1 MSQDQ
6 GRPATVPLLKAFAPL
21 EGMKAENL
29 HALAKKITV
38 RTMGSGRVLFKE
50 GESDKRTFWLVKG
63 MVELRA
69 GDRTAAMI
77 KGEPRRPVTRSRL
90 ASRAS
95 TRLVPSTRSNTCPS
109 TAISST

>member
-77 KGEPRRPVTRSRL
+77 KGNPGGP
-90 ASRAS
+90 
-95 TRLVPSTRSNTCPS
+95 
-109 TAISST
+109 